1 VVEPPAEDLVCPCC
15 GRAKARIGEEV
26 SEQLEYVPAS
36 FKVIET
42 SRPKYACSTCKEG
55 VTVALAPRTPVAK
68 GLATSGLL
76 SHVVVSKYV
85 DHQPLHRL
93 TGIFRRVGVEISRQ
107 TLCGWVGQVFALLT
121 LIEEAQWRSVL
132 ASEVLCA
139 DETPVK
145 VLQEGRKDCARGYL
159 WCYLGDRGEVVF
171 DFSMGRRAETPTRA
185 LEEFRG
191 RALLCDAYSG
201 YDRLE
206 REKPGLVRAGCMA
219 HARRGIFEAKD
230 SDPDR
235 ALLLLAEFR
244 LLYDVEEAIA
254 EVPCATREAR
264 TAIAL
269 GLRQERSVPILER
282 MKARVDRYQGEVLPK
297 SPFGKAVGYL
307 RSQWDHLTR
316 FATDGAI
323 PIDNNSVEREVRTV
337 AVGRGNWTFIGHED
351 AGPWAARLYGLLGT
365 CRLQGVN
372 PFEWLRDVLDR
383 VRDHP
388 PDRIAE
394 LTPRLWKLGRPT
406 PSVTAPSPPT

>member
-1 VVEPPAEDLVCPCC
+1 
-15 GRAKARIGEEV
+15 
-26 SEQLEYVPAS
+26 
-36 FKVIET
+36 
-42 SRPKYACSTCKEG
+42 
-55 VTVALAPRTPVAK
+55 
-68 GLATSGLL
+68 
-76 SHVVVSKYV
+76 
-85 DHQPLHRL
+85 
-93 TGIFRRVGVEISRQ
+93 VGVEISRQ

-307 RSQWDHLTR
+307 RNQWDHLTR